1 MNDVTLTYNCVR
13 LDLIG
18 NAACLVF
25 PAIMILDSL
34 IIYLHFPALFAY
46 VSKLLILYA
55 VVLLQ
60 PVPYF
65 EYLYFYKF
73 RNSISLNMCGTS
85 PFQVSMAIPV
95 LSKGNEKRL

>member
-1 MNDVTLTYNCVR
+1 MNDVTLTYNCVG

-18 NAACLVF
+18 NVACLVF

-46 VSKLLILYA
+46 ISKLLILYA

-65 EYLYFYKF
+65 EYFYFYKF
-73 RNSISLNMCGTS
+73 IEYVWYIPFSSFNGNSCL
-85 PFQVSMAIPV
+85 V
-95 LSKGNEKRL
+95 